1 MRYAL
6 PSQLGS
12 SAFFAAPLRAAA
24 ARMECELL
32 AAQHAWMQGSA
43 CAYEGRKRASLNFGC
58 LLGMPSVLHAA
69 SSRFIFCSAR
79 ARGGCGIDR
88 NYRRNSQL
96 TYDSSRYRNRRRATL
111 ANSEAKQNCCCLSAI
126 NNILPREGRGN
137 AEY

>member
-43 CAYEGRKRASLNFGC
+43 CAYVGRKRASLNFGC
-58 LLGMPSVLHAA
+58 LLVSYMPL
-69 SSRFIFCSAR
+69 
-79 ARGGCGIDR
+79 ARGLFFAVLALEVGVGSTEIIDVI
-88 NYRRNSQL
+88 
-96 TYDSSRYRNRRRATL
+96 
-111 ANSEAKQNCCCLSAI
+111 LS
-126 NNILPREGRGN
+126 
-137 AEY
+137 